1 MYFQMLGGGFEQ
13 DTFIRLFGRGISAE
27 LVLNNPTRIKYLQ
40 FKIGYPILVAVDM
53 KNVITTY
60 DLKTKRAKHVV
71 TTPSIITAL
80 EYCAGTDWLFVGFAD
95 GNVDVFDIT
104 KGRFSEEYG
113 IPDLLLE
120 DATRSNQEPP
130 SSTTKTSSLVVA
142 LQMHPTDLSMI
153 LIGYESAV
161 YLWNIREQ
169 TIKKRF
175 SIQQPSQLTCLAW
188 SPCGN
193 RFMAGYDDGYMRLW
207 DTRSDHKPVLTRRA
221 FHASP
226 STSPSTD
233 PCEPIYRMVWYVD
246 DTSKRSFLV
255 VAGGS
260 DLPDIRGL
268 HIMEFDI
275 ESDQRDARRQT
286 ILTTSVDVSD
296 FILLSRDPFF
306 LGMNNPLGLLVVG
319 CDGAIRAYGLGH
331 GYPQLTLP
339 SALQFLDPPVSNAY
353 HFTQLPESTFQ
364 RIIAMD
370 QINMPPT
377 HYLPLTGGVAG
388 TGHVY
393 RLDSNDLLI
402 TIHAHRIIHI
412 WDASYTALR
421 PLTHL
426 TIDCIEDIQKDPKA
440 KIIKVDFDTQS
451 ASLFVALDNGTVL
464 QYTHHPPRDSQ
475 HQLSQTTQEAFI
487 RNCDNTIEE
496 ISELLKDMETE
507 EPVNAG
513 KDDEQHI
520 AATDESSNNDN
531 IAQQPPAATTTEDTA
546 QEQPQQESESSSSS
560 PPPPHVPESIKTP
573 TPDIQLLEGDINPP
587 CFAPAMRIK
596 FTASVKQ
603 LVAAGGDMYV
613 CWNTYYFE
621 ICA

>member
-1 MYFQMLGGGFEQ
+1 MLYIMLGGGFEQ

-40 FKIGYPILVAVDM
+40 FKIGYPLLVAVDM

-80 EYCAGTDWLFVGFAD
+80 EYCSGTDWLFVGFSD

-113 IPDLLLE
+113 IPDLLIE
-120 DATRSNQEPP
+120 DTTRSNQQQE
-130 SSTTKTSSLVVA
+130 STKTSSLVVA
-142 LQMHPTDLSMI
+142 LQMHPTDLSLI

-169 TIKKRF
+169 SIKKRF
-175 SIQQPSQLTCLAW
+175 SIQSSQLTCLAW

-207 DTRSDHKPVLTRRA
+207 DTRSDHKPVLARRA

-226 STSPSTD
+226 STSPSSD

-286 ILTTSVDVSD
+286 ILSTSVDVSD
-296 FILLSRDPFF
+296 FILLSRDPYF
-306 LGMNNPLGLLVVG
+306 LGMQNPLGLLVVG

-339 SALQFLDPPVSNAY
+339 SALQFLDPPVSDAY

-364 RIIAMD
+364 RINAID

-388 TGHVY
+388 KGHVY

-412 WDASYTALR
+412 WDASYTSLR

-426 TIDCIEDIQKDPKA
+426 TIDCIQDIQDSKA
-440 KIIKVDFDTQS
+440 KITQVEFDTQS

-487 RNCDNTIEE
+487 KNCDNTIEE

-507 EPVNAG
+507 EPVNVE
-513 KDDEQHI
+513 KDDDDHTAEEK
-520 AATDESSNNDN
+520 TKDETSNNDS
-531 IAQQPPAATTTEDTA
+531 IPKQPPTTTTTTTTIEDIA
-546 QEQPQQESESSSSS
+546 QEQQQQDSEVTPS
-560 PPPPHVPESIKTP
+560 PSHIPEPIAS
-573 TPDIQLLEGDINPP
+573 TPDIQLLEGEINPP
-587 CFAPAMRIK
+587 CFAPAMQIK

-603 LVAAGGDMYV
+603 MVAAGGDMYV
-613 CWNTYYFE
+613 YCKLDT
-621 ICA
+621 

>member
-130 SSTTKTSSLVVA
+130 SSSTTKTSSLVVA

-169 TIKKRF
+169 SIKKRF

-426 TIDCIEDIQKDPKA
+426 TIDCIENIQKDSKA

-487 RNCDNTIEE
+487 KNCDNTIEE
-496 ISELLKDMETE
+496 ISELLKDMESE

-520 AATDESSNNDN
+520 TATDESSNNDN
-531 IAQQPPAATTTEDTA
+531 ITQQPPATTTTEDTT
-546 QEQPQQESESSSSS
+546 QEQPQQESESSSS
-560 PPPPHVPESIKTP
+560 PPPRHVPESTKTP

-613 CWNTYYFE
+613 WCNTHYFMVY
-621 ICA
+621 A